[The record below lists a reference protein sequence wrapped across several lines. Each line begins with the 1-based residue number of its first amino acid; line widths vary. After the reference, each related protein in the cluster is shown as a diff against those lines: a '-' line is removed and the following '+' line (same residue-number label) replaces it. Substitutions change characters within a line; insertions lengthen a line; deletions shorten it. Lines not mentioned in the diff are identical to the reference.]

1 MAKSIEV
8 DINVNNNIEGSISQ
22 LKALKRE
29 LKNTAVRTE
38 EFKNLFN
45 QIDDLEDKIKS
56 AKNVS
61 SDWIDSLESA
71 GGPIGML
78 GGALN

>member
-1 MAKSIEV
+1 MAKDIEV
-8 DINVNNNIEGSISQ
+8 DINVNNNIEGSIAQ

-29 LKNTAVRTE
+29 LKNTAVGTE

-61 SDWIDSLESA
+61 SHLDQL
-71 GGPIGML
+71 
-78 GGALN
+78 

>member
-1 MAKSIEV
+1 MAKDIEV
-8 DINVNNNIEGSISQ
+8 DINVNNNIEGSIAQ

-29 LKNTAVRTE
+29 LKNTAVGTE

-56 AKNVS
+56 AKN
-61 SDWIDSLESA
+61 DF
-71 GGPIGML
+71 
-78 GGALN
+78 